1 MLLLG
6 CREFSQE
13 TMIPAGMRSRRGAGT
28 SSRDSHAMGDG
39 QRAQPSLGGIPQAQV
54 CHAVCGTNRY
64 IMS

>member
-13 TMIPAGMRSRRGAGT
+13 TMIPAGMHSRRGAGA

-39 QRAQPSLGGIPQAQV
+39 QRTQPSLGGIPQAQV
-54 CHAVCGTNRY
+54 HHAVCGTDLY